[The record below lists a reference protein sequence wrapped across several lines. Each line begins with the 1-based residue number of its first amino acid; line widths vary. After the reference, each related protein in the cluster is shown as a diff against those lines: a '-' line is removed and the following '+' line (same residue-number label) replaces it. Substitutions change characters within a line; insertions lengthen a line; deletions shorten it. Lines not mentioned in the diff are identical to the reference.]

1 MKITRS
7 DVITICLYIIAGGGL
22 ITAKALLALHISD
35 ANQQTILTVVSIVVG
50 VATLIRNRL
59 LNPTP
64 PAGMVSANIPIGTTP
79 LVEPKKGP
87 PTT

>member
-22 ITAKALLALHISD
+22 ITAKVLSALNISD

-64 PAGMVSANIPIGTTP
+64 PAGMVSANIPVGTIP
-79 LVEPKKGP
+79 QVQPQKGP
-87 PTT
+87 PTP